1 MKRTALKPAA
11 SFASAPTLA
20 RPERSSDRL
29 LVWAW
34 RKGSETG
41 GAAFIE
47 ACVSEGWNVLETGCN
62 IAVNETTAA
71 DIADAV
77 KQCATPGGTL
87 FIADRDLAPAV
98 CRAVLDICRS
108 GSIAGAVGLI
118 TVDAFADDALQ
129 PVADALAEFDVVA
142 TIWAARRNNA
152 DVRRKTLAHHTGL
165 QARNRET
172 HFVVLPDEARSLV
185 QHLADPRDPLG
196 REMRWLLDPV
206 HSRSP

>member
-1 MKRTALKPAA
+1 MKRTALRHAA

-41 GAAFIE
+41 GAVFIE

-62 IAVNETTAA
+62 VADNEATSA
-71 DIADAV
+71 DIVDAV
-77 KQCATPGGTL
+77 KQCPLAGSTIFL
-87 FIADRDLAPAV
+87 ADQDLAPAV
-98 CRAVLDICRS
+98 CRAVLDLCRS
-108 GSIAGAVGLI
+108 GSIAGAVGLV
-118 TVDAFADDALQ
+118 TVDAFADDTLG
-129 PVADALAEFDVVA
+129 PVADALAEFAVLA
-142 TIWAARRNNA
+142 TIWAAHRNNA
-152 DVRRKTLAHHTGL
+152 DIRRKTLAHHTGL

-172 HFVVLPDEARSLV
+172 HFVVLPDDARSLV